1 MAKIDPNKYSENA
14 NINPESKLSVFL
26 AVVRIVLMG
35 FGLVGVA
42 LELFREGGWLSKLM
56 SKVFE
61 STTTM
66 LLIPVIILALWLIN
80 RWLSTPNKSETKKS
94 GDIPMYIMI
103 AIGIY
108 YIYRIFT
115 TGSF

>member
-1 MAKIDPNKYSENA
+1 
-14 NINPESKLSVFL
+14 
-26 AVVRIVLMG
+26 MG

-66 LLIPVIILALWLIN
+66 LLIPVIILALWLLN
-80 RWLSTPNKSETKKS
+80 RWLRTPNKSETKRS
-94 GDIPMYIMI
+94 GDLPMYIMI

-108 YIYRIFT
+108 YIYKIFT

>member
-1 MAKIDPNKYSENA
+1 MTKIDPNKYSKNA
-14 NINPESKLSVFL
+14 DIHPESKLSVLL
-26 AVVRIVLMG
+26 AVVRLVLMG
-35 FGLVGVA
+35 FGLIGIA
-42 LELFREGGWLSKLM
+42 LELFREGGWLSELM

-66 LLIPVIILALWLIN
+66 LLIPVIIFALWLLN

-94 GDIPMYIMI
+94 GDIPMYVMI

>member
-1 MAKIDPNKYSENA
+1 MAPQKDRPGMADP
-14 NINPESKLSVFL
+14 
-26 AVVRIVLMG
+26 
-35 FGLVGVA
+35 VGQ
-42 LELFREGGWLSKLM
+42 
-56 SKVFE
+56 
-61 STTTM
+61 
-66 LLIPVIILALWLIN
+66 ALWLLN

-103 AIGIY
+103 AIGVY

>member
-1 MAKIDPNKYSENA
+1 MAKIDPNKYSKNA
-14 NINPESKLSVFL
+14 DIIPESKLSVLL
-26 AVVRIVLMG
+26 AIVRMVLMG

-66 LLIPVIILALWLIN
+66 LLIPAIILALWLLN

-94 GDIPMYIMI
+94 GDIPMYAMI
-103 AIGIY
+103 AIGVY
-108 YIYRIFT
+108 YIYKIFT

>member
-1 MAKIDPNKYSENA
+1 MAQIDPNKYSKNA
-14 NINPESKLSVFL
+14 DINPESKFSVLL
-26 AVVRIVLMG
+26 AVVRMVLMG
-35 FGLVGVA
+35 IGLIGVS

-56 SKVFE
+56 GKVFE

-66 LLIPVIILALWLIN
+66 LLIPVILLALWLLN

>member
-1 MAKIDPNKYSENA
+1 MTKIDPNKYSKNA
-14 NINPESKLSVFL
+14 DINPESKLSVFL
-26 AVVRIVLMG
+26 AFVRIVLMG

-42 LELFREGGWLSKLM
+42 LEMFREGGWLSKLM

-66 LLIPVIILALWLIN
+66 LLIPVIILALWLLN
-80 RWLSTPNKSETKKS
+80 RWLSTPNKSETKRS
-94 GDIPMYIMI
+94 GDLPMYIMI

-108 YIYRIFT
+108 YIYKIFT

>member
-1 MAKIDPNKYSENA
+1 MAKIDPNKYSKNA
-14 NINPESKLSVFL
+14 DIIPESKLSVLL
-26 AVVRIVLMG
+26 AIVRMVLMG

-66 LLIPVIILALWLIN
+66 LLIPAIILALWLLN

-94 GDIPMYIMI
+94 GDIPMYAMI
-103 AIGIY
+103 AIGVY

>member
-1 MAKIDPNKYSENA
+1 MAKIDPNKYSKNA
-14 NINPESKLSVFL
+14 DINPESKLSVLL

-42 LELFREGGWLSKLM
+42 LELFGEGGWLSTLM

-66 LLIPVIILALWLIN
+66 LFIPVIILALWLIN
-80 RWLSTPNKSETKKS
+80 RWLSTSNKSETKKS

>member
-1 MAKIDPNKYSENA
+1 MAKIDPNKYSKNA
-14 NINPESKLSVFL
+14 DIIPESKLSVLL
-26 AVVRIVLMG
+26 AVVRMVLMG
-35 FGLVGVA
+35 VGLVGLA

-66 LLIPVIILALWLIN
+66 LLIPAIILALWMLN

-94 GDIPMYIMI
+94 GDIPMYVMMV
-103 AIGIY
+103 IGIY